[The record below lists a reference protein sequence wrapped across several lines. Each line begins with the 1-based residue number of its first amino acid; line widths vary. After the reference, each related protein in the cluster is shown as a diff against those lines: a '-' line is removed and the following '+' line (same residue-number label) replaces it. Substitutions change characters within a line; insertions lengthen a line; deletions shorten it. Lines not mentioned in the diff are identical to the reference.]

1 MEKQK
6 ARNIDFGSGNM
17 ASIIIR
23 QALPLTASQLA
34 GLIYNI
40 VDRIFI
46 GHIPEVGS
54 NALSGLG
61 LTLPI
66 VALIN
71 AFTLLMGQGGSPIFS
86 MARGAGKNE
95 KASRVL
101 GNSFLMLLVT
111 AIVLTLTGYLFMKP
125 VIYFFG
131 GSDNTYIYAFD
142 YLKIYLAGT
151 IFQMLAT
158 GLTFYIT
165 AQGHPGI
172 AMLTTM
178 TGAAINLILDPI
190 FIFALGMGIRGA
202 AAATL
207 VSQTVSFIWV
217 MIFIRSSKA
226 EIRLE
231 KKYMKPDPHTIKQIL
246 SMGFTGFVM
255 EFTNSLTQVVCN
267 KTLKIYGGDLYV
279 GIMTIVN
286 SVRSIMGLVIG
297 GITSGAQPVL
307 GFNYGAHKFD
317 RVKKGIRITGW
328 FSFIYTAFA
337 WLVVFLFPGFFINM
351 FSDNP
356 ELNTI
361 AVKYLHIFFMAYI
374 FMALQYSGQSTFM
387 ALGKAKRS
395 ITFSLFR
402 KVVLVVPLTII
413 LPYFFTDK
421 VSGIFWAE
429 PISNIIGG
437 TASFVTMYLTLYRK
451 LGKERY

>member
-1 MEKQK
+1 MDKRK
-6 ARNIDFGSGNM
+6 PRNIDFGSGSM

-46 GHIPEVGS
+46 GHIPDVGS
-54 NALSGLG
+54 DALSGLG

-71 AFTLLMGQGGSPIFS
+71 AFTLLMGQGGSPVFS
-86 MARGAGKNE
+86 MARGAGKDD
-95 KASRVL
+95 KAAKVL
-101 GNSFLMLLVT
+101 GNSFLMLSVT
-111 AIVLTLTGYLFMKP
+111 AVILTLTGYLFMKP

-131 GSDNTYIYAFD
+131 GSDNTYVYAFD

-151 IFQMLAT
+151 FFQMLAT
-158 GLTFYIT
+158 GLSFYIT
-165 AQGHPGI
+165 AQGHPGV
-172 AMLTTM
+172 AMLTSM
-178 TGAAINLILDPI
+178 TGAGINLILDPV
-190 FIFALGMGIRGA
+190 FIFGLGMGISGA
-202 AAATL
+202 ATATL
-207 VSQTVSFIWV
+207 ISQFISFIWV

-226 EIRLE
+226 EIKLE
-231 KKYMKPDPHTIKQIL
+231 RKYMRPDPHTIRQIL

-267 KTLKIYGGDLYV
+267 KNLKLYGGDLYV

-307 GFNYGAHKFD
+307 GFNYGARKYD

-328 FSFIYTAFA
+328 FSFIYTAVA
-337 WLVVFLFPGFFINM
+337 WLVVFLFPGFFIGM

-356 ELNTI
+356 DLNTI
-361 AVKYLHIFFMAYI
+361 AVKYLHIFFMAYV

-429 PISNIIGG
+429 PVSNIIGG

-451 LGKERY
+451 LGKEKY